1 MKEDNSDLSSDEI
14 QIEEE
19 EEEEREKEN
28 EIDNKVIEKTNKDS
42 NKISEEELNIFNTK
56 IHSIQK
62 GVNTLKSKFGSL
74 LEKMKQ
80 EDYEL
85 QYGLSFF
92 EAKQDMMIMYIT
104 NLLNYCYT
112 KISGKESIQGM
123 PFITDNIKIASL
135 IERVKVIEMKLQHL
149 INKTININNK
159 DKNNIQTTNEMDLKP
174 KILSIYNNEEEEIS
188 EEEKN
193 KKENKNKKNKMK
205 TYMEKSELYKLKN
218 KDVDFYETKTE
229 QRNRKR
235 QLERGKEKIRNS
247 EMMRNLK
254 NEMSDKP
261 INIDNNS
268 NSYLNKYMKE
278 VDEYEREHFVN
289 ISVPKKVIKQL
300 KRKDNNVDDL
310 FKIDSNLKIL
320 SNTLNDNYDKNKK
333 VKNDKSQKKFLNK
346 KRKH

>member
-1 MKEDNSDLSSDEI
+1 MKDIKVISI
-14 QIEEE
+14 IIK
-19 EEEEREKEN
+19 EKEN
-28 EIDNKVIEKTNKDS
+28 EIDNKDIEKTNKDS

-159 DKNNIQTTNEMDLKP
+159 DKNNIESVNEMDFKP
-174 KILSIYNNEEEEIS
+174 KILSIYNNKDNDDNRGDNESDNSDEENEKEENKEKEQNEEINN
-188 EEEKN
+188 N
-193 KKENKNKKNKMK
+193 KEKENKEKDINNNK
-205 TYMEKSELYKLKN
+205 
-218 KDVDFYETKTE
+218 
-229 QRNRKR
+229 
-235 QLERGKEKIRNS
+235 I
-247 EMMRNLK
+247 
-254 NEMSDKP
+254 
-261 INIDNNS
+261 I
-268 NSYLNKYMKE
+268 
-278 VDEYEREHFVN
+278 
-289 ISVPKKVIKQL
+289 
-300 KRKDNNVDDL
+300 
-310 FKIDSNLKIL
+310 
-320 SNTLNDNYDKNKK
+320 
-333 VKNDKSQKKFLNK
+333 
-346 KRKH
+346 